1 MIPML
6 ALLLA
11 AAATSVTLPP
21 AEAGAMNVLET
32 SPRHGEWADVPGP
45 GGQAIRTWTVYPERK
60 DKAPV
65 VIVLM
70 EVFGLTDWI
79 RAVSD
84 RLAAEGFIA
93 VAPDLLSGKGPSGGG
108 SDSVA
113 TRDDAV
119 KLVRGL
125 EAEEVVAR
133 LDAVRGWA
141 VKLPAA
147 TGRSGIVGFCWGGA
161 RSFSYALA
169 QPALDAA
176 VVYYGTNPSD
186 AAALA
191 ALKVPVLGLYGGD
204 DERVNATI
212 DAAREALKKAGRT
225 YEVHLFEGAGHGFLR
240 QQDDREGANR
250 KASEAAWPRTIDF
263 LREHLRDR
271 RK

>member
-11 AAATSVTLPP
+11 AVATSVTLPP
-21 AEAGAMNVLET
+21 AEAGAKNVLES

-79 RAVSD
+79 RSVSD

-93 VAPDLLSGKGPSGGG
+93 VAPDMLSGKGPSGGG

-119 KLVRGL
+119 KLVRELG
-125 EAEEVVAR
+125 AEEVVAR

-147 TGRSGIVGFCWGGA
+147 TGRSAIVGFCWGGA
-161 RSFSYALA
+161 KSFSYALA
-169 QPALDAA
+169 QPSLDAA
-176 VVYYGTNPSD
+176 VVYYGSNPSD

-191 ALKVPVLGLYGGD
+191 GLKVPILGLYGGD
-204 DERVNATI
+204 DARVNATI

-240 QQDDREGANR
+240 QQDERDGANR

-263 LREHLRDR
+263 LKEHLRDK